1 MGQLTFIIGGARSGK
16 SDHAERLAVL
26 SEGDVLYIATAQ
38 ALDEEM
44 RQRIEAHQEKRS
56 ARWRTIELP
65 TDVGT
70 QLLARPPHADVL
82 IVDCLT
88 LLVSNA
94 LLKAAPD
101 PDQPDEAGARLVVE
115 SEINSLLKAVAEI
128 PGQWLIVSNEVGQ
141 GVVPAYAAGRLFR
154 DLLGWANQRLA
165 DKADEVIW
173 MVAGIPIPIGQ
184 HRLKE

>member
-1 MGQLTFIIGGARSGK
+1 ML
-16 SDHAERLAVL
+16 SDGE
-26 SEGDVLYIATAQ
+26 VLYIATAQ
-38 ALDEEM
+38 ALDQEM
-44 RQRIEAHQEKRS
+44 RRRVEAHKEKRS
-56 ARWRTIELP
+56 AHWHTIELP
-65 TDVGT
+65 TDVGA
-70 QLLARPPHADVL
+70 QLLAQPPHADVL
-82 IVDCLT
+82 ILDCLT

-115 SEINSLLKAVAEI
+115 SEIDSLLKAVTEI
-128 PGQWLIVSNEVGQ
+128 PGQWLVVSNEVGQ
-141 GVVPAYAAGRLFR
+141 GVVPASAAGRLFR

-165 DKADEVIW
+165 DQADEVIW

>member
-16 SDHAERLAVL
+16 SDHAEKLAVL
-26 SEGDVLYIATAQ
+26 SDGQVLYIATAQ

-44 RQRIEAHQEKRS
+44 RRRIEAHKDKRS
-56 ARWRTIELP
+56 ARWYTIELP
-65 TDVGT
+65 TEVGA
-70 QLLARPPHADVL
+70 QLLAQPPRADVL
-82 IVDCLT
+82 IVDCVT

-101 PDQPDEAGARLVVE
+101 PDEPDEAGARLAVE
-115 SEINSLLKAVAEI
+115 SEIANLLKAIADI

-141 GVVPAYAAGRLFR
+141 GVVPPYAVGRLFR

-173 MVAGIPIPIGQ
+173 MVAGIPIPVGQ
-184 HRLKE
+184 YRLKE

>member
-1 MGQLTFIIGGARSGK
+1 LGQLTFIIGGARSGK
-16 SDHAERLAVL
+16 SNHAEKLGLL
-26 SEGDVLYIATAQ
+26 SDGQVLYIATAQ

-44 RQRIEAHQEKRS
+44 HRRIEAHKEKRS
-56 ARWRTIELP
+56 ARWHTIELP

-70 QLLARPPHADVL
+70 QLLAQPPHADVL
-82 IVDCLT
+82 ILDCLT

-94 LLKAAPD
+94 LLKAAPN
-101 PDQPDEAGARLVVE
+101 PDEPDEAAARLVVE
-115 SEINSLLKAVAEI
+115 SEIGNLLKAITEI
-128 PGQWLIVSNEVGQ
+128 PGQWLIVSNEAGQ

-154 DLLGWANQRLA
+154 DLLGWANQQLA

-184 HRLKE
+184 YRLKE